1 MVMSTQNGQ
10 ILTVNPMGV
19 FIDETPTLK
28 YNGEYLAG
36 LGHFDMGLVDGILE
50 IQVMQSDVSG
60 RYGMP
65 GNPPPSATGIYS
77 WMRAKTDDGV
87 WSDWLYRSGAAGL
100 NEGASLISRTA
111 LVDTFILASKKRRD
125 FHAFMFANL
134 VNKTQKLLGRTVSNT
149 NGNKLG

>member
-1 MVMSTQNGQ
+1 MSTQNGQ

-28 YNGEYLAG
+28 YNGVYLAG
-36 LGHFDMGLVDGILE
+36 LGHFNMGLVDGILE

-65 GNPPPSATGIYS
+65 GNPTPSATGIYT
-77 WMRAKTDDGV
+77 WLRAKTDNGV

-100 NEGASLISRTA
+100 NEGATLTSRSA
-111 LVDTFILASKKRRD
+111 LVDTFVLASKKRRD
-125 FHAFMFANL
+125 FHAMMFANL
-134 VNKTQKLLGRTVSNT
+134 VSKNQQLLGKTALNT
-149 NGNKLG
+149 NGKKLG

>member
-60 RYGMP
+60 RYGNAVFP
-65 GNPPPSATGIYS
+65 LSA
-77 WMRAKTDDGV
+77 
-87 WSDWLYRSGAAGL
+87 SGKQTWCL
-100 NEGASLISRTA
+100 VSEITHIECIKELSLR
-111 LVDTFILASKKRRD
+111 
-125 FHAFMFANL
+125 
-134 VNKTQKLLGRTVSNT
+134 
-149 NGNKLG
+149 